1 MLSSR
6 AALGYACVCKSPV
19 TLKMRPV
26 TLKMRPATLKMRPVA
41 LKMRP
46 ANRCTP
52 QVPSDSRELAEA
64 ALGFLGWRTVQG
76 CRTGFDASV
85 CDADLMPGPVG
96 TGPLANKVPLMLVFC
111 KDEYEVFAKFPG
123 LKPRDIRS
131 KQDAVERLARLLP
144 VRGRCAYQ
152 KSSVKEPYGTQK
164 ETN

>member
-1 MLSSR
+1 MERILGRGSGALRGLRSGVHVKR
-6 AALGYACVCKSPV
+6 ALCTSPF
-19 TLKMRPV
+19 TRK
-26 TLKMRPATLKMRPVA
+26 KRPADICTL
-41 LKMRP
+41 
-46 ANRCTP
+46 
-52 QVPSDSRELAEA
+52 QVPSGRRELAEA

-123 LKPRDIRS
+123 LRPQDIRS

-144 VRGRCAYQ
+144 VCGRHA
-152 KSSVKEPYGTQK
+152 
-164 ETN
+164 